1 MMLKRALLNTVV
13 LVLLCPGICL
23 AEVTLAWDRE
33 DPPSAD
39 GYYIYQSTTAPS
51 SWTESRVISTQL
63 EHSIVTSPY
72 SIYMD
77 DNYVDGGVVYAGTQT
92 PLLRETTAGLGVSDD
107 TPENVASIGFYY
119 HIAGVQYSKTS
130 VSAGTAPGD
139 DVIPQGKYGAVAL
152 DIGADGTIDVIE
164 ATANA
169 TGYDSAALAI
179 AGIPAVAA
187 DHVRMGTV
195 TVTKSDSN
203 FTFGA
208 TPLNETNVTVAITNT
223 PITLDAGEYNL
234 FWFDNRHLYIFHPS
248 DAGKA
253 VDITYTYTPLVPAYE
268 THVVPPDKKV
278 SLADKPAT
286 TTPHHRKARRSGQK
300 DLLTTA
306 AIDTNTGIATFADA
320 EVGTS
325 VDLFYVRAQPARTK
339 TDRVTIPSTT
349 EINVQ
354 EKSIW
359 TSDTSVT
366 AYDAVRLYGLN
377 TATTASKLVDSEAD
391 FTGGTPVQNGDTVVN
406 RGTRSTATVTN
417 VDSAT
422 QLSLSAN
429 IFPFLSTFVASS
441 YHIYATSTA
450 ASCSKVANNPATGQY
465 AVDNGSGK
473 YTFSAAD
480 AGKVVQI
487 SYNYLPWSSFTR
499 RLKVPGGVTTCK
511 LRNPAG
517 TYYVRATAVGNA
529 TQESDP
535 SNMVSYTQAED
546 DTASTPLRI
555 GNKGTMQK
563 DNLQPVEVGY

>member
-1 MMLKRALLNTVV
+1 MMLQRALLTTV

-33 DPPSAD
+33 DPPSAN

-63 EHSIVTSPY
+63 KHSIVTSPY

-77 DNYVDGGVVYAGTQT
+77 DNYVDGGVAFADSGT
-92 PLLRETTAGLGVSDD
+92 PLLRETTPALVVSDD
-107 TPENVASIGFYY
+107 APENVASSEFYY
-119 HIAGVQYSKTS
+119 HIAGVQYSKAA
-130 VSAGTAPGD
+130 VPAGTAPGD

-164 ATANA
+164 ATSNA
-169 TGYDSAALAI
+169 TGYDSAALAV
-179 AGIPAVAA
+179 AGIPAAA
-187 DHVRMGTV
+187 SDHVRMGTV
-195 TVTKSDSN
+195 TATKSDSN

-208 TPLNETNVTVAITNT
+208 TPLNQTNVTAAITHT
-223 PITLDAGEYNL
+223 PITLDAGEYEL
-234 FWFDNRHLYIFHPS
+234 FWIDNEHCYIFHPS

-268 THVVPPDKKV
+268 THVVPSDKKV
-278 SLADKPAT
+278 SLAYKPAT

-306 AIDTNTGIATFADA
+306 AIDTNTGIATFDDA
-320 EVGTS
+320 EVGAS
-325 VDLFYVRAQPARTK
+325 VDLFYVHAQPARTK

-349 EINVQ
+349 EISVL

-377 TATTASKLVDSEAD
+377 TATTASKLIDSTAD

-406 RGTRSTATVTN
+406 RETGSTATVTN

-429 IFPFLSTFVASS
+429 IFPFLSTSAASS

-535 SNMVSYTQAED
+535 SNMVSYTQETD
-546 DTASTPLRI
+546 DATTNPLRV
-555 GNKGTMQK
+555 GNRYNMQN
-563 DNLQPVEVGY
+563 DNPQTVTVGY